1 MTFKSR
7 WWYPT
12 ALALAAINLVGGV
25 VAAAQGEPM
34 HAGVHGVFTFA
45 FWEWAQRLR
54 ARRVPISADDRMA
67 AVEGE
72 VSDLRAQVAEL
83 TERLDFAER
92 ILAKGSEEERVER
105 K

>member
-25 VAAAQGEPM
+25 VAAAQGEAM
-34 HAGVHGVFTFA
+34 HAGAHGVFTFA

-54 ARRVPISADDRMA
+54 ARRVPVSADDRMA
-67 AVEGE
+67 AMEGE
-72 VSDLRAQVAEL
+72 VGDLRSQVAEL

-92 ILAKGSEEERVER
+92 ILAKGKDEERVER

>member
-54 ARRVPISADDRMA
+54 ARRLPTTPDDRMS

-72 VSDLRAQVAEL
+72 VSDLRSQVAEL

-92 ILAKGSEEERVER
+92 ILAKGKEEERVDR

>member
-34 HAGVHGVFTFA
+34 HAGIHGAFTFA

-54 ARRVPISADDRMA
+54 ARRLPTTTDDRMA
-67 AVEGE
+67 AMEGE
-72 VSDLRAQVAEL
+72 VSDLRSQVAEL

-92 ILAKGSEEERVER
+92 ILAKGNEAERVDR

>member
-7 WWYPT
+7 WWYPA

-34 HAGVHGVFTFA
+34 HAGIHGVFTFA

-54 ARRVPISADDRMA
+54 ARRLPTSADDRMA
-67 AVEGE
+67 AVEGD
-72 VSDLRAQVAEL
+72 VNDLRAQVAEL

-92 ILAKGSEEERVER
+92 ILAKGNEAERVDR

>member
-34 HAGVHGVFTFA
+34 HAGIHGVFTFA

-54 ARRVPISADDRMA
+54 ARRLPTTTDERMEG
-67 AVEGE
+67 VERE
-72 VSDLRAQVAEL
+72 VSELRAQVAEL

-92 ILAKGSEEERVER
+92 ILAKGDQAERVDR